1 MLNETEHLVYHVS
14 RGIMRGI
21 RDKNGKEVFAPEHAY
36 TIEWSY
42 VKNGKRTIYYW
53 QDIEDKL
60 YTGIAYYTGMCLDPN
75 GEIVPDPDH
84 PLGSTNKPIPED
96 NQEETAYNIPYQPIN
111 NYNTYTPPAQHKQ
124 QSTENKSNSTAQPK
138 SSPKSSA
145 GTSSNNPS
153 TTRTTKERTHPF
165 ENYNKPVK
173 CANCRGTG
181 MANCWS
187 CGGKGTIRKSGIDKN
202 GKQVFRNE
210 RCTGCGGSGKRKCT
224 VCNGK
229 GTR

>member
-1 MLNETEHLVYHVS
+1 
-14 RGIMRGI
+14 MRGI

-36 TIEWSY
+36 KIKWSNE
-42 VKNGKRTIYYW
+42 KNGKRAIYYR
-53 QDIEDKL
+53 QDIEDEL

-111 NYNTYTPPAQHKQ
+111 SYNTYTPPTQHKQ
-124 QSTENKSNSTAQPK
+124 QNTENKNNSTTQPK
-138 SSPKSSA
+138 STPKSST
-145 GTSSNNPS
+145 GTSSSNKPS
-153 TTRTTKERTHPF
+153 TYKPTP
-165 ENYNKPVK
+165 NKINASSFQSTPVR
-173 CANCRGTG
+173 CGQCRGTG
-181 MANCWS
+181 MARCFG
-187 CGGKGTIRKSGIDKN
+187 CDGKGYIRKSGIDKN

-210 RCTGCGGSGKRKCT
+210 RHIYCNGTGKIKCT